1 MKILFIG
8 VFDREGKST
17 NVSQILSLKKLGHEV
32 SGYNYRQKAALMG
45 NEGRDKDLVSTIRNR
60 NFDLVIYS
68 KCNVITLQTFR
79 EINKLTKTCMWFMD
93 PLITYNQEI
102 REKTTA
108 VDYFCCDKE
117 NVLKEALK
125 INKNSFHVFEGY
137 DSDIDK
143 PHNIKKQY
151 DISFI
156 GNIYGD
162 RAQIIN
168 QINKPVNIIS
178 DAYSRKHAL
187 EVSKSKINLNLCTAS
202 GASDRVY
209 KVLATKGFL
218 ISDDW
223 YNREKYFID
232 GKDLIIFKNINDL
245 NQKIEYYLQ
254 NPQETQKI
262 AEYGC
267 KTVQQFTR
275 LNWAKQIINLYD
287 EIK

>member
-1 MKILFIG
+1 
-8 VFDREGKST
+8 
-17 NVSQILSLKKLGHEV
+17 
-32 SGYNYRQKAALMG
+32 
-45 NEGRDKDLVSTIRNR
+45 
-60 NFDLVIYS
+60 
-68 KCNVITLQTFR
+68 
-79 EINKLTKTCMWFMD
+79 MWFMD

>member
-68 KCNVITLQTFR
+68 KCNVIALQTFR